1 MSNNLSLQEYFMK
14 YNLDYTRVKHKHK
27 KNLSTDSTIYTIE
40 SKGDKTG
47 PVVTKNNDVCV
58 TGSIELFPFFQL
70 LKVKVNISSWNNHRN
85 HWIKKEWNEEE
96 IIQFIFKIL
105 KKN

>member
-14 YNLDYTRVKHKHK
+14 YNLDYTKVKHRHK
-27 KNLSTDSTIYTIE
+27 KNLSTDTTIYTIE
-40 SKGDKTG
+40 SKGDKMG

-58 TGSIELFPFFQL
+58 TGSIELFPLFQL
-70 LKVKVNISSWNNHRN
+70 LKVKVNISSWNNHHN
-85 HWIKKEWNEEE
+85 HWIKKEWTEEE

-105 KKN
+105 KNN